1 VERGARAAWLGDAG
15 GWLSMATIVANA
27 AASPFAQ
34 RSAGVRRRE
43 LVDRL
48 ATAIMTGCAALA
60 VLILV
65 LILLYVTINGLPGL
79 NLAFFTERP
88 LPPGEVGGG
97 VAPAILGTLAILGVA
112 SLIGVPLGI
121 LTAVYLAEYGRGTF
135 ARTVSFLI
143 DLIAGLPSI
152 VIGVFVWAW
161 LVRQFVGHYNGFAGG
176 VALAIIM
183 MPIVTRTVE
192 ETLRLV
198 PDPLREASLGLGIPR
213 WKTILKVVVPT
224 ARAGIITGVVLSIAR
239 AGGETAPLLLTA
251 LGNQFFSLDLLQ
263 PMASLPVQIYNYA
276 RSPYADWQVKAWAAA
291 LILIAL
297 IGALSLLSRW
307 AVSRRVGR

>member
-1 VERGARAAWLGDAG
+1 MASVTTVTTPRPFHM
-15 GWLSMATIVANA
+15 SM
-27 AASPFAQ
+27 
-34 RSAGVRRRE
+34 RVRRRQI
-43 LVDRL
+43 VDRL
-48 ATAIMTGCAALA
+48 AAVVMTVCAGVG

-65 LILLYVTINGLPGL
+65 LILVHVAINGLPAL

-97 VAPAILGTLAILGVA
+97 VLPAILGTLEMLVVA
-112 SLIGVPLGI
+112 ALFGVPIGI
-121 LTAVYLAEYGRGTF
+121 GTAIYLAEYGRGTF

-161 LVRQFVGHYNGFAGG
+161 LVRHVVGHFNGFSGG

-183 MPIVTRTVE
+183 IPIVTRTVE

-198 PDPLREASLGLGIPR
+198 PDSLREASLGLGISR
-213 WKTILKVVVPT
+213 WKTILKVVLPT

-251 LGNQFFSLDLLQ
+251 LGNQFFSLDLFQ
-263 PMASLPVQIYNYA
+263 PMAALPVQIYNYA
-276 RSPYADWQVKAWAAA
+276 RAPYADWQVKAWGAA

-307 AVSRRVGR
+307 AVPRRFGR

>member
-1 VERGARAAWLGDAG
+1 VL
-15 GWLSMATIVANA
+15 
-27 AASPFAQ
+27 F
-34 RSAGVRRRE
+34 
-43 LVDRL
+43 
-48 ATAIMTGCAALA
+48 
-60 VLILV
+60 LILF
-65 LILLYVTINGLPGL
+65 YVTINGIQALTP
-79 NLAFFTERP
+79 AFFIERP

-97 VAPAILGTLAILGVA
+97 VMPAIVGTLVMLAVA
-112 SLIGVPLGI
+112 SVIGVPVGI
-121 LTAVYLAEYGRGTF
+121 GTAVYLAEYGRGAF

-143 DLIAGLPSI
+143 DLVAGLPSI

-161 LVRQFVGHYNGFAGG
+161 LVRQFVGHYNALAGG

-183 MPIVTRTVE
+183 IPIVTRTVE

-213 WKTILKVVVPT
+213 WKTILRIVLPT
-224 ARAGIITGVVLSIAR
+224 ARAGIITGVVLSVAR
-239 AGGETAPLLLTA
+239 AGGETAPLILTA

-263 PMASLPVQIYNYA
+263 PMAALPVQIYSYA
-276 RSPYADWQVKAWAAA
+276 RSPYPDWQVKAWGAA

-307 AVSRRVGR
+307 AVSRRFGR